1 MLNNSKAAWIV
12 AAIMAAISLK
22 LMLTSDE
29 TVAKTFCAYNRVFV
43 EFEEHGS
50 RWGVLMLDWEG
61 HPIPCSEDRSVIDKK
76 DKQGKQYDK
85 SI

>member
-1 MLNNSKAAWIV
+1 MLNNSKAAWAV

-22 LMLTSDE
+22 LILTSDE

-43 EFEEHGS
+43 EFEEHGKS
-50 RWGVLMLDWEG
+50 WGTLMLDWEG
-61 HPIPCSEDRSVIDKK
+61 HPIPCSEDRTHSIDKK
-76 DKQGKQYDK
+76 GKQYDK